1 MKLLYRVGKKV
12 GVFRFN
18 PQTNEDILERGRIVA
33 RRLELEDYLK
43 GKYSFEAKYAVRLS
57 SGRVII
63 CGHNEIWT
71 KCWKGEKDGK
81 RAKSDT
87 TST

>member
-18 PQTNEDILERGRIVA
+18 LQTNEDVLERGRIVA
-33 RRLELEDYLK
+33 RRLVSEDYSQ
-43 GKYSFEAKYAVRLS
+43 GKFEFVAKYAVRLS

-63 CGHNEIWT
+63 CEHNEIWT
-71 KCWKGEKDGK
+71 KVWKGEDYGK

-87 TST
+87 K